1 MEYNRLKKVLSYI
14 KEMNSSYADPDGG
27 YSLADGSRAP
37 FKVEDKE
44 VFDELNKFLRT
55 FSTERHNDPK
65 QSLVL
70 LRTKLN
76 TIGLDFPYDGK
87 RPLSPNEIF
96 SMTQY
101 GGRQGIDDKG
111 EMFADDGI
119 SHRNDGKG
127 LELHVETT
135 PIGDNDEERKHYM
148 MIKLVYGGGGEKNVQ
163 DLEPPV
169 GSAAASLKK
178 K

>member
-14 KEMNSSYADPDGG
+14 KETNSSYADPDGG
-27 YSLADGSRAP
+27 YSLTDGSLAP
-37 FKVEDKE
+37 FKVEDQE
-44 VFDELNKFLRT
+44 VFDKLNKFLRA
-55 FSTERHNDPK
+55 FCTERHNDPK
-65 QSLVL
+65 QALVL

-76 TIGLDFPYDGK
+76 TVGLDFPYDGR

-96 SMTQY
+96 TVTQF
-101 GGRQGIDDKG
+101 GGRQGIDDNG
-111 EMFADDGI
+111 QMFADDGI
-119 SHRNDGKG
+119 SYRNDGKG

-135 PIGDNDEERKHYM
+135 PIDDNDQEKKHYM
-148 MIKLVYGGGGEKNVQ
+148 MVKMVYAGSGEKTVK